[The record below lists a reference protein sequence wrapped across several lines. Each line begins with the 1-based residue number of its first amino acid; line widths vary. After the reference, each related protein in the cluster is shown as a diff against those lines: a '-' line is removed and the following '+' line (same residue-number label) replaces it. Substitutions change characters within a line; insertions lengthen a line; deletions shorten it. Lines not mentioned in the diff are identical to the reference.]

1 METTFGGRTKPVTIA
16 SDETMGVFLAMR
28 FELEDL
34 SLFVSKQ
41 TVDGGSEDGG
51 TSQTSSY
58 GFADKGKS
66 PLYVN
71 AERSPN
77 YESVVWKRLMHDEA
91 VLRWMRSTE
100 TEGQNVGDS
109 STNVQQHPVRPA
121 VKAASPML
129 TTESMDTATE
139 DGDQEEYSTVVEA
152 DLLKN
157 LGLPSINLATESYDS
172 LSEGEAY
179 NDENDYPGGETIK
192 ECNFFGPSATNLV
205 EPLGVHLDLAVPLHE
220 ALEDMCLNFASF
232 NRDAAPTLDEQGE
245 EGTNDIAYR
254 VGMELAIRDVVYE
267 GDELFVGRVF
277 KNKQDCNVKLAVHAL
292 NRRFYF
298 RRDRSCKKLTTLT
311 CISETCPWRVY
322 IVKLEDSDNYQIRSA
337 NLEHTCTVEEKSNYH
352 RAATTRVIGSI
363 FQSKYAGN
371 SRGPRAIDLQC
382 ILLTDYSVR
391 IFYWKAWKSREIAM
405 DSAQGSAAN
414 SFTLLPAYLHVL
426 REANPGSIV
435 DLKTEVDGKGNHRFK
450 YMFLAFAASI
460 QGFSCMK
467 RVIVIDGAHLKGK
480 YGGCLLTASGQDAN
494 FQVYPKAKHGAC
506 IVHLQRNIATSYK
519 KKHLLFHVPRAARA
533 FRIFLKEAR
542 ELPIISLLEFIRTTL
557 ISWFAMRREA
567 ARTEASPLPPKM
579 REVVHRNFE
588 KSVRFAVH
596 RLDRYDYEIREEGAS
611 VYHVKLM
618 EHTCSCR
625 AFDLLHLPCPH
636 AITAAVVEG
645 VPIQGLMAP
654 EYSVESWRMSYLGTI
669 KPVPEVGDVFALP
682 EPIASLH
689 LFPPATRRPS
699 GQPKKKRI
707 TSRGEFTG
715 PQRQVTRC
723 SRCTG
728 SDHNRAT
735 CKMPI

>member
-1 METTFGGRTKPVTIA
+1 MDMETTFGGRTKPVTIA
-16 SDETMGVFLAMR
+16 SDETMGVFLAMH

-77 YESVVWKRLMHDEA
+77 YESVVWKKLMYDEA
-91 VLRWMRSTE
+91 VLRWMRSME

-121 VKAASPML
+121 VEAASPML
-129 TTESMDTATE
+129 TNESMDTATE

-245 EGTNDIAYR
+245 EGR

-292 NRRFYF
+292 NRRFHF
-298 RRDRSCKKLTTLT
+298 CRDRSCKKLMTLT

-322 IVKLEDSDNYQIRSA
+322 IVKLEDSDNYQIRIA

-363 FQSKYAGN
+363 IQSK
-371 SRGPRAIDLQC
+371 
-382 ILLTDYSVR
+382 
-391 IFYWKAWKSREIAM
+391 
-405 DSAQGSAAN
+405 
-414 SFTLLPAYLHVL
+414 
-426 REANPGSIV
+426 
-435 DLKTEVDGKGNHRFK
+435 
-450 YMFLAFAASI
+450 
-460 QGFSCMK
+460 
-467 RVIVIDGAHLKGK
+467 
-480 YGGCLLTASGQDAN
+480 
-494 FQVYPKAKHGAC
+494 
-506 IVHLQRNIATSYK
+506 
-519 KKHLLFHVPRAARA
+519 
-533 FRIFLKEAR
+533 
-542 ELPIISLLEFIRTTL
+542 
-557 ISWFAMRREA
+557 REA

-611 VYHVKLM
+611 IYHVKLM
-618 EHTCSCR
+618 ERTCSCR

-636 AITAAVVEG
+636 AIAAAVVEG

-669 KPVPEVGDVFALP
+669 KPVPEVGNVFALP
-682 EPIASLH
+682 EPIASLR

-699 GQPKKKRI
+699 GRPKKKRI

-728 SDHNRAT
+728 SGHNRAT
-735 CKMPI
+735 SKMPI